1 MTTAATKRTTAEA
14 KAKPVLNVQVGGV
27 RIPIWKNE
35 GDDGSYFKAGQPELS
50 YKGKDGWHTAKSYGP
65 RDLVNLIK
73 AAALAHSEI
82 LQRSRAEK
90 TGSAEED
97 AADDAGE

>member
-1 MTTAATKRTTAEA
+1 MSTTTKRKKPAE
-14 KAKPVLNVQVGGV
+14 KAKPVLHVQVGGI

-35 GDDGSYFKAGQPELS
+35 GDEGKVFYKAGTPELS
-50 YKGKDGWHTAKSYGP
+50 YKGTDDQWHTATSYSA

-82 LQRSRAEK
+82 SKRNFAER
-90 TGSAEED
+90 TVTDED
-97 AADDAGE
+97 LDETE